1 MRVSSD
7 LSWPISFWMLAFA
20 SSFSE
25 PPELAWTERSRMR
38 CRIEVVS
45 DSAPSAVCTT
55 LVPSWVLR
63 TAWVR
68 PPICERRPSEM
79 ARPAAS
85 SAAELMRQ
93 PEDSRSS
100 DLFSEFWVV
109 LRLRYAFSAAM
120 LVLTLRPTGF
130 LLGIGSR
137 GFPAASVLR
146 VACTRDY
153 GAEPPHLEAKVAKVR
168 VTFPRSGR
176 GLPQAGWAVAPRS
189 GSSQFPREA
198 GIGPAGTRP
207 VTRSTYS
214 RCWLRARTPPSAG
227 TGRPS
232 HTSL

>member
-7 LSWPISFWMLAFA
+7 LSWVISFWVLDFA

-25 PPELAWTERSRMR
+25 PELLAWTERSRMR

-85 SAAELMRQ
+85 SAALLMRK

-100 DLFSEFWVV
+100 DLFIEFWVV
-109 LRLRYAFSAAM
+109 LRLRYAFSAAT
-120 LVLTLRPTGF
+120 LVLTLRPTVF

-137 GFPAASVLR
+137 GCPAASVLR
-146 VACTRDY
+146 VACTGNY
-153 GAEPPHLEAKVAKVR
+153 GSGPPLLEANGTKVR
-168 VTFPRSGR
+168 TSF
-176 GLPQAGWAVAPRS
+176 PQAGWTVVPRPGTCQAVRWRGS
-189 GSSQFPREA
+189 GGA
-198 GIGPAGTRP
+198 GLRP
-207 VTRSTYS
+207 VTRSTYI
-214 RCWLRARTPPSAG
+214 RCWLRARTP
-227 TGRPS
+227 
-232 HTSL
+232 